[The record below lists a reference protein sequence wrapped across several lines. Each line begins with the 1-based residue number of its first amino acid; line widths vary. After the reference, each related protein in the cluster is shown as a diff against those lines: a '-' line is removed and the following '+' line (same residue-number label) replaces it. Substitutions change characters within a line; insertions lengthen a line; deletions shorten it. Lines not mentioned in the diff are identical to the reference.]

1 MSAQKIF
8 SRRFFLENAVY
19 IALLFLLTV
28 ACIKILLPFLVALI
42 WSVII
47 LIAVWPV
54 YQLLCRKL
62 GGRSKLSAVLVV
74 CMLILALIMPL
85 AFMVMAIIEI
95 LPTIS
100 DTAAQFAHYKLSSLP
115 PWLAQIPVL
124 GQQLAD
130 FWISVQNNL
139 SGVFSRT
146 QPFIQDILSWS
157 LRRGASLVRGVLEIS
172 LAIVIAGV
180 LLVSGDK
187 IQYYAKHI
195 IIRLSGR
202 THADLSNVV
211 VRTIRG
217 IATGVIG
224 TALLQSILA
233 TIGLIIAGVPGALAL
248 GFACLILAIAQLPT
262 ILVWLPATIWLFAQH
277 AMGLAIFLGLWG
289 LLLVS
294 TIDNFIKP
302 YLISHEAGMPLS
314 LIFLGVFG
322 GLLSMGIIGL
332 FVGPTMLA
340 IAYTLIVHWLK
351 IPTTEDYK

>member
-1 MSAQKIF
+1 MSAQKLF

-19 IALLFLLTV
+19 IILLFLLAIT
-28 ACIKILLPFLVALI
+28 CIKILLPFLVALI

-85 AFMVMAIIEI
+85 AFMVMALIEI

-100 DTAAQFAHYKLSSLP
+100 DAVAQLTHYKLSVLP
-115 PWLAQIPVL
+115 PWLAHIPIL
-124 GQQLAD
+124 GQQLTD
-130 FWISVQNNL
+130 FWASAQSNL
-139 SGVFSRT
+139 SGIFNRT
-146 QPFIQDILSWS
+146 QPFIQDALSWS
-157 LRRGASLVRGVLEIS
+157 LRRGADLVKGVLEIS

-187 IQYYAKHI
+187 IQHYAKQI
-195 IIRLSGR
+195 VIRLSGK
-202 THADLSNVV
+202 THEDLPNVV
-211 VRTIRG
+211 ARTIRG
-217 IATGVIG
+217 VATGVIG

-233 TIGLIIAGVPGALAL
+233 TIGLIITGVPGALAL

-262 ILVWLPATIWLFAQH
+262 VLVWLPATIWLFTQH
-277 AMGLAIFLGLWG
+277 AIGLAIFLGLWG

-294 TIDNFIKP
+294 AVDNFIKP

-351 IPTTEDYK
+351 MPTTEDYK